1 MSYHQT
7 LHKKNLCRYMD
18 LTQLRA
24 FVTIAREG
32 NLTRAADSLHL
43 TQPAVSLQ
51 LKSLQQSLKLQL
63 FTRTPTGMVLTA
75 EGAKLLPLAERVL
88 AGSHELLQAAH
99 SLNSTLSGKLAIG
112 TILDPEFTRL
122 GGFLKLLVEGY
133 PQISTELQHGMSGWV
148 QQRIRQGELD
158 VGYYLGEP
166 MPQVHARA
174 LRSFSYH
181 VLAPQ
186 GWEKRVTG
194 KHWAQL
200 AQLPWIWSPPAS
212 VHHRLLSE
220 VFAAHQADPLKV
232 ALVDQ
237 EASMLDLVKS
247 GIGLSLVRDSIAL
260 RESQAHGLA
269 IADSVSLTTRLSFIC
284 LANRKSEPA
293 IATAFRLMDNIWG
306 A

>member
-1 MSYHQT
+1 
-7 LHKKNLCRYMD
+7 MD

-24 FVTIAREG
+24 FITIAREG
-32 NLTRAADSLHL
+32 NLTRAAERLNL

-51 LKSLQQSLKLQL
+51 IKSLQHNLNLIL
-63 FTRTPTGMVLTA
+63 FTRTPTGMMLTA
-75 EGAKLLPLAERVL
+75 EGAKLLPLAERVM
-88 AGSHELLQAAH
+88 AGSRELLQAAH
-99 SLNSTLSGKLAIG
+99 SLHSTLSGTLSIG

-122 GGFLKLLVEGY
+122 GAFLKLLVEGY

-158 VGYYLGEP
+158 VGYYLGD
-166 MPQVHARA
+166 PQPQMHSAV
-174 LRSFSYH
+174 LRSFSYR

-186 GWEKRVTG
+186 GWDKRIAG
-194 KHWAQL
+194 KGWAEL
-200 AQLPWIWSPPAS
+200 ARLPWIWSPPAS
-212 VHHRLLSE
+212 VHHRLLSG
-220 VFAAHQADPLKV
+220 VFAGHGAEPMKV

-269 IADSVSLTTRLSFIC
+269 IADAVSVTTELSFIC
-284 LANRKSEPA
+284 LSSRKNEPA
-293 IATAFRLMDNIWG
+293 IATAFRLMADIWG
-306 A
+306 G